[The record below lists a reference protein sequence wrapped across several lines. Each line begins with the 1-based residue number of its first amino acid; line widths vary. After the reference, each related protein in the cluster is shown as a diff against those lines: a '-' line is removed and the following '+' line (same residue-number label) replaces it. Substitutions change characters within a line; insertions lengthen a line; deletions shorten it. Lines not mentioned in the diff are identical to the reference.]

1 MAGLTTSSTSTR
13 NLSFETSL
21 PCLGRVLPDA
31 KTECRAVVAAGAET
45 GAGAAP
51 GATAAGACVG
61 AGAASGAAAA
71 HSTDSLGML
80 LTTGT
85 HERKGDTSQGV
96 TELYVWHGV
105 CMQAAGSGHVIT
117 R

>member
-1 MAGLTTSSTSTR
+1 M
-13 NLSFETSL
+13 
-21 PCLGRVLPDA
+21 
-31 KTECRAVVAAGAET
+31 AAGAET

-85 HERKGDTSQGV
+85 QQNVDTTPKYWCRV
-96 TELYVWHGV
+96 V
-105 CMQAAGSGHVIT
+105 CGMVCTCKTDGSGHVLM